1 MSMGNLAKMAQQMQA
16 EMARVQAEVEA
27 LVVETSS
34 GGGAVKAVVNGSQ
47 EVVSIT
53 IDPSAVDPDDVE
65 MLQDLITAAV
75 NDGLHQVR
83 DIAAQK
89 MARVTGGL
97 RLPWSRLAR
106 GGEPARAGHPADR
119 VTFAPARRRSQDGA
133 AADVPPLA
141 GARVRGA
148 LAGGGP
154 DRRAR

>member
-27 LVVETSS
+27 LVVETSA

-75 NDGLHQVR
+75 NDGLHQVK
-83 DIAAQK
+83 DIAAEK

-97 RLPWSRLAR
+97 RLPGL
-106 GGEPARAGHPADR
+106 G
-119 VTFAPARRRSQDGA
+119 
-133 AADVPPLA
+133 
-141 GARVRGA
+141 
-148 LAGGGP
+148 
-154 DRRAR
+154 

>member
-83 DIAAQK
+83 DIAAERWH
-89 MARVTGGL
+89 A
-97 RLPWSRLAR
+97 LP
-106 GGEPARAGHPADR
+106 
-119 VTFAPARRRSQDGA
+119 A
-133 AADVPPLA
+133 AYACLVS
-141 GARVRGA
+141 VS
-148 LAGGGP
+148 
-154 DRRAR
+154 